1 MNKKIGKSERLPC
14 ITNETTNDPKHYCC
28 GSMIGR
34 YGGEYYEDCTCGGRV
49 TVSQYMNCT
58 CDKCKTVVPE
68 VFEYCCN
75 FCCNYGLSDAC
86 ASGDRRAVAL
96 RCHRFT
102 VQDPNN
108 ECSYSWSGIGYP
120 LAEVDDIGKLN
131 NRVIAHMQQK
141 LSQTETYFEN

>member
-1 MNKKIGKSERLPC
+1 MNKKIGESERLPC
-14 ITNETTNDPKHYCC
+14 ITNETTNDPKHYCS

-75 FCCNYGLSDAC
+75 FCCNYGLSD
-86 ASGDRRAVAL
+86 
-96 RCHRFT
+96 RFT
-102 VQDPNN
+102 VQDPEND
-108 ECSYSWSGIGYP
+108 CSYSWSGIGYP

-131 NRVIAHMQQK
+131 NRAITQMQQK
-141 LSQTETYFEN
+141 LSQTENYFEN

>member
-1 MNKKIGKSERLPC
+1 MNKKIGESERLPC
-14 ITNETTNDPKHYCC
+14 ITNETTNDPKHYCS

-86 ASGDRRAVAL
+86 AFGDRRAV
-96 RCHRFT
+96 RFIGCHRFT
-102 VQDPNN
+102 VQDPEND
-108 ECSYSWSGIGYP
+108 CSYSWSGIKG
-120 LAEVDDIGKLN
+120 V
-131 NRVIAHMQQK
+131 
-141 LSQTETYFEN
+141 